1 MTKGSKHLKRGQLA
15 VNEVRIT
22 KAELDCAPEAERI
35 HFIMLAQTANELAML
50 RILIIQALQGAK
62 GPLPKREAGLG
73 MAFMLARLLAGRVHE
88 AWGLVSKASVLEQ
101 FTANGLA
108 LPDDARADFKAEVAA
123 ASAEVASYFAQ
134 PNPLIARV
142 RKKLAFHHDRS
153 SVVGAYN
160 LTPDDF
166 PLIDFHT
173 GTRGSTFYGAAD
185 SLAAFAASHLIGS
198 ADPVAG
204 QNQLITDA
212 PRIAGQIETIIDGYV
227 VTFCAKYLGLE
238 RFRSSPRVMTVPT
251 GSEAKAVFFLSH
263 RSMHRMLGT
272 DGKSPPT
279 QA

>member
-1 MTKGSKHLKRGQLA
+1 MTQGSQRLKRGQLA
-15 VNEVRIT
+15 INQVQIT
-22 KAELDCAPEAERI
+22 KAELDRAPEAERI

-50 RILIIQALQGAK
+50 RVLIIQALQGAK

-88 AWGLVSKASVLEQ
+88 AWGLASKASVFEQ
-101 FTANGLA
+101 FTANALA
-108 LPDDARADFKAEVAA
+108 LPDDARADFTAEVAT
-123 ASAEVASYFAQ
+123 ASAAVASYFAQ
-134 PNPLIARV
+134 PDPLIARV

-185 SLAAFAASHLIGS
+185 SLAAFAASHLMGS

-204 QNQLITDA
+204 QSQLIADA
-212 PRIAGQIETIIDGYV
+212 PRIGGEIETIIDGYV

-238 RFRSSPRVMTVPT
+238 RFRSNPTVMTVPT
-251 GSEAKAVFFLSH
+251 GSEAKAVFFLDD
-263 RSMHRMLGT
+263 RSMRRER
-272 DGKSPPT
+272 DAKGK
-279 QA
+279 